1 MREHAQSRAQY
12 EFRQEKKR
20 PPGAVQRAHNITINA
35 VYANV
40 YIIDYKDRNR

>member
-1 MREHAQSRAQY
+1 MRRLERNLN
-12 EFRQEKKR
+12 F
-20 PPGAVQRAHNITINA
+20 VQKISVHPVHNTTTDA